1 MAQAGLPMQDP
12 AALAHAVLEVSA
24 MMARAGRTMTDP
36 AVLATRVLVAPPTMV
51 PQVRRIQGLVVRV
64 MEDREAPAI
73 QARAGRVKIALR
85 YVGDVEWPQCDVC
98 QVQSLVP
105 ERSIRDDLARK
116 IILRSS
122 IYARRSTIAM
132 FAMR

>member
-1 MAQAGLPMQDP
+1 MQDP

-73 QARAGRVKIALR
+73 QAQVGRVKTAR
-85 YVGDVEWPQCDVC
+85 RFAGDVEWPLFDAL
-98 QVQSLVP
+98 SG
-105 ERSIRDDLARK
+105 LAMSFHRFAAK
-116 IILRSS
+116 SCNAIMC
-122 IYARRSTIAM
+122 RRFTNH
-132 FAMR
+132 